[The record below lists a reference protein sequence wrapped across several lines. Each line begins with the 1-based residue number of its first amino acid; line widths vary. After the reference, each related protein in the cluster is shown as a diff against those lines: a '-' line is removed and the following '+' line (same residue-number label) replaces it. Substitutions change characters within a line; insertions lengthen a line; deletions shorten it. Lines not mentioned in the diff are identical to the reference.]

1 MEEQKRN
8 PAAGLSESEQ
18 VQVRRQ
24 KLADLQ
30 AAGNDPFTLTKFP
43 QDAYSADLKEEFKE
57 LPNETDSGKL
67 VALAGRMMSKRV
79 MGKASFAHLRDD
91 KGDIQLYV
99 RRDSGLGFTALKA
112 DSISRASTHVLDPT
126 KLRAGMHYYT
136 FSTVDSL
143 ETIRYIAFAKSLT
156 DYAVIDLTGDTINAY
171 EFNKPI
177 TLKKKYTEG
186 VLNSSLWNVIK
197 ANGGDPYLAIKISDV
212 YAWQID
218 FFDIKDGDSFKVL
231 YNEAYIDDTTAL
243 SIASIEGAIFTLLR
257 ILQL

>member
-1 MEEQKRN
+1 MDKKLPICIVLVMLMSCFSCKQPQQPTEDADMDTQWVDSSQHLYQYGICIDSLDVKEYLMKNGDN
-8 PAAGLSESEQ
+8 PASI
-18 VQVRRQ
+18 
-24 KLADLQ
+24 
-30 AAGNDPFTLTKFP
+30 F
-43 QDAYSADLKEEFKE
+43 
-57 LPNETDSGKL
+57 
-67 VALAGRMMSKRV
+67 
-79 MGKASFAHLRDD
+79 
-91 KGDIQLYV
+91 
-99 RRDSGLGFTALKA
+99 SGLGFTALKA

-212 YAWQID
+212 YAW
-218 FFDIKDGDSFKVL
+218 
-231 YNEAYIDDTTAL
+231 
-243 SIASIEGAIFTLLR
+243 
-257 ILQL
+257 